1 MDIFNEWIKS
11 SPFHYKVKIG
21 VDNDDLIYPIQN
33 RIKKVKKGELMR
45 TLEEKNRCNL
55 VMLEIYIDTKNANGI
70 YEMYKKEQISTPTF
84 RKSIRDIYMSGRVC
98 WALAELLLGVS
109 YDY

>member
-1 MDIFNEWIKS
+1 
-11 SPFHYKVKIG
+11 
-21 VDNDDLIYPIQN
+21 
-33 RIKKVKKGELMR
+33 MR

-84 RKSIRDIYMSGRVC
+84 RKSIRDIYNVRQGFVGH
-98 WALAELLLGVS
+98 LAELLLGVS